1 MDESWDMGRGRFLT
15 KHGYVPPFQIFTE
28 YMQEL
33 SKIIDKYGLSPYMW
47 SDMYFRFCDTSG
59 YQMYYLR

>member
-15 KHGYVPPFQIFTE
+15 KHGLVPPFQIFTE

-33 SKIIDKYGLSPYMW
+33 SRIIDKYGLSPYMW
-47 SDMYFRFCDTSG
+47 SDMYFRITYS
-59 YQMYYLR
+59 QISSPNLKT